1 MAKKNNRKCI
11 CCSTEYRYCNTCA
24 EDVNKPAW
32 YAIYCSE
39 NCKKLFHAASG
50 YHAQTATLE
59 EVKARFDA
67 CDLSYKDKL
76 NENFIEAINAAYG
89 IKKENV
95 EIKEEENVVSTDVES
110 VIEAEEKVEVTE
122 KIKYGKS
129 NKKKVVFE

>member
-24 EDVNKPAW
+24 EDISKPAW

-50 YHAQTATLE
+50 YHAKTATLE
-59 EVKARFDA
+59 EVKERFNA

-76 NENFIEAINAAYG
+76 GENFIEAINAAYG
-89 IKKENV
+89 NKKENV
-95 EIKEEENVVSTDVES
+95 EIKEENVVSIGIDAES
-110 VIEAEEKVEVTE
+110 VVEVEEKVEVVE
-122 KIKYGKS
+122 KSKYKTT
-129 NKKKVVFE
+129 KKK